1 MRITSILL
9 SGLML
14 SLSLSVHATE
24 EHPGKEIHDEGC
36 LSCHKGTK
44 GRDHDAAFYM
54 REDRKTKD
62 YKRLH
67 TMVQMC
73 DSRMGTAMFDE
84 DMQLVTDYLNDTYYK
99 FPKK

>member
-1 MRITSILL
+1 MRIASILL
-9 SGLML
+9 TGLML
-14 SLSLSVHATE
+14 GLSVTAQAE
-24 EHPGKEIHDEGC
+24 DEHPGKEIHNEGC
-36 LSCHKGTK
+36 LTCHKGN
-44 GRDHDAAFYM
+44 HDEAFYT
-54 REDRKTKD
+54 RKDRKTEN

-84 DMQLVTDYLNDTYYK
+84 DMQLVTDYLNDSYYK